1 MSSTENAL
9 GKPTVSVGA
18 VDAARYSTA
27 AENRRIR
34 LIFSLAAALIVA
46 FQMLIYRSSLLK
58 DPDNWWHVRVGLDM
72 LQARAVPR
80 IDIYSYTFAGAP
92 WIAKEWLGQVLL
104 ALGYSAAGWPGVI
117 VTVILP
123 VALTLFLLTWFL
135 SATLKPT
142 LALALALAAAFLMS
156 GFFNARPFIFS
167 FPIMVVWTEHLFR
180 AARNDRAPSFWL
192 LPLIWLWANLH
203 GTFTFGFIIA
213 AFAGLYCLER
223 VKLSQPRLLGR
234 WVLFGLACVLVSLV
248 NPYGYHAI
256 LATFT
261 VSSGNEAVPLIQEWR
276 PFNAGTDH
284 YQELALMLIV
294 AGLLLTRLRIGWA
307 HALLFLFTLHLFL
320 TYSRF
325 QYLLVLIMP
334 LVLATQV
341 SSQFQVLSTRLWA
354 AEARDRL
361 ERFLLAHFPAIGSI
375 LAAAGLASLVAVTV
389 LPVTPSETT
398 SAEGAL
404 AFAKAHNLSGNVMN
418 SYDFGGS
425 LIFHGIKTYID
436 GRTDQLFLDGF
447 TINTIK
453 MGTSAGKPIIEA
465 EITKHAIRWAL
476 LAADDERI
484 PHFREL
490 TGWRQAYADDH
501 AVIFVNEN

>member
-9 GKPTVSVGA
+9 GNQTVSPDA
-18 VDAARYSTA
+18 VDAARPATA

-34 LIFSLAAALIVA
+34 LIFSLAAALIVVI
-46 FQMLIYRSSLLK
+46 QLVIHRTSLLK

-72 LQARAVPR
+72 LKNHAVPHV
-80 IDIYSYTFAGAP
+80 DSYSYTFAGAP
-92 WIAKEWLGQVLL
+92 WIAKEWLGQILL
-104 ALGYSAAGWPGVI
+104 ALGYSAAGWGGVLV
-117 VTVILP
+117 VTILP
-123 VALTLFLLTWFL
+123 VALTLFLMTWFL

-142 LALALALAAAFLMS
+142 LAVALAFAAAFLMN

-167 FPIMVVWTEHLFR
+167 FPIMVIWTEYLFR

-213 AFAGLYCLER
+213 AFAGLACLER
-223 VKLSQPRLLGR
+223 VKLSQPRLAGR
-234 WVLFGLACVLVSLV
+234 WVLFGVACVLVSLV

-276 PFNAGTDH
+276 PFNAGSDH
-284 YQELALMLIV
+284 YQELALMLII
-294 AGLLLTRLRIGWA
+294 AGLLLTRLKIGWA

-320 TYSRF
+320 TYTRF
-325 QYLLVLIMP
+325 QYLMVLIMP
-334 LVLATQV
+334 LVLAAEA
-341 SSQFQVLSTRLWA
+341 SGQFPVLSTQVWA
-354 AEARDRL
+354 GDVRDRL
-361 ERFLLAHFPAIGSI
+361 ERLLLRHFRAICTGI
-375 LAAAGLASLVAVTV
+375 AAAGIASVVAVAA
-389 LPVTPSETT
+389 LPATPSATT

-404 AFAKAHNLSGNVMN
+404 AFARANGLSGNVMN
-418 SYDFGGS
+418 AYDFGGS

-436 GRTDQLFLDGF
+436 GRTDQLFLGGF
-447 TINTIK
+447 TTNSVK
-453 MGTSAGKPIIEA
+453 MGTSAGRPILEA
-465 EITKHAIRWAL
+465 EIAKHAIRWAL

-484 PHFREL
+484 PFFRQL
-490 TGWRQAYADDH
+490 TGWRQSYADDN